1 MSVDMPRESATLTQL
16 QQTPIDNVLHIIDE
30 GLVHLPT
37 YRELYYRWERQQ
49 WRAQEIDF
57 SGDRKQWEGMSQ
69 NERNMRLYGLSAFF
83 QGEACV
89 TDTLGPY
96 VIAMP
101 DEEMRIF
108 LTTQL
113 VDEARHTVF
122 FARFFREVLG
132 VDKEKLEDALAVARE
147 YMNAHLK
154 YILIDALT
162 EVAGTIQ
169 REPGNLARL
178 VEGITLYHVI
188 VEGTMALAGQRSI
201 LEFYRANELFPA
213 FRGGFTAVARDESR
227 HVVFGVKFLREMIQR
242 DASNA
247 RAVHDTIEKYA
258 PIALEAISPAREQVE
273 IMLANGEDPWV
284 TPRYAQESLAKK
296 LKVIGLSM
304 KLPPVPPVPVQGM

>member
-1 MSVDMPRESATLTQL
+1 MSIDMPLESAPLSQL

-49 WRAQEIDF
+49 WRTQEIDF

-69 NERNMRLYGLSAFF
+69 DERNMRLYGLSAFF

-89 TDTLGPY
+89 TDTLSPY
-96 VIAMP
+96 VMAMP

-122 FARFFREVLG
+122 FARFFKEVLG

-147 YMNAHLK
+147 YMNEHLK
-154 YILIDALT
+154 YILIDALS
-162 EVAGTIQ
+162 EVAGRIQ
-169 REPGNLARL
+169 REPENLARL
-178 VEGITLYHVI
+178 VEGITLYHVV

-201 LEFYRANELFPA
+201 LEFYRMNGLFPA

-227 HVVFGVKFLREMIQR
+227 HVVFGVKFLRDMIQQ
-242 DASNA
+242 DPSNA
-247 RAVHDTIEKYA
+247 RIVHDTIEKYT
-258 PIALEAISPAREQVE
+258 PIALEAISPAPEQIQ
-273 IMLANGEDPWV
+273 IMMANGDDPWM
-284 TPRYAQESLAKK
+284 TPRYAQESLVKK
-296 LKVIGLSM
+296 LKVIGMSM
-304 KLPPVPPVPVQGM
+304 KLPPVPPIPV

>member
-1 MSVDMPRESATLTQL
+1 MSIDMPLESAPLSQL

-30 GLVHLPT
+30 GLVYLPT

-49 WRAQEIDF
+49 WRAQDIDF

-69 NERNMRLYGLSAFF
+69 DDRKMRLYGLSAFF

-96 VIAMP
+96 IIAMP
-101 DEEMRIF
+101 GEEMRIF

-122 FARFFREVLG
+122 FARFFKEVLG
-132 VDKEKLEDALAVARE
+132 VDNENLEDALAVARG
-147 YMNAHLK
+147 YMNEHLK
-154 YILIDALT
+154 FILIDALS
-162 EVAGTIQ
+162 EVAARIQ
-169 REPGNLARL
+169 REPENLARL
-178 VEGITLYHVI
+178 IEGITLYHVI

-201 LEFYRANELFPA
+201 LEFYRLNELFPA

-227 HVVFGVKFLREMIQR
+227 HVVFGVKFLRDMIHQ
-242 DASNA
+242 DANNA
-247 RAVHDTIEKYA
+247 RIVHDTIEKYT
-258 PIALEAISPAREQVE
+258 PIALEAISPAPEQIQ
-273 IMLANGEDPWV
+273 IMLANGDDPWM

-304 KLPPVPPVPVQGM
+304 KLPPLPPVSVQGI